1 MSDRLDRLLIQ
12 RGLFTSRSDA
22 QAAIKAGKVSVD
34 GVVLRKPSHPCA
46 KDADITATRAHPY
59 VSRAALKLAGAL
71 DLWPIDVTGR
81 AALDI
86 GASTGGFTE
95 VLLQRG
101 AKSVLAID
109 VGHSQFHAS
118 LSDDHRVTLHERMDA
133 RALTADHLPA
143 DLSLIVC
150 DASFIGLEKVLV
162 PAIDL
167 APAGTD
173 LITLFK
179 PQFQVGPDHVG
190 KGGVVTNTDAIEHA
204 MTAFL
209 DWLTHKGWTVL
220 ETAPSPITG
229 SDGNQEHLIWARKGG
244 K

>member
-1 MSDRLDRLLIQ
+1 MSDRLDKLLIQ

-34 GVVLRKPSHPCA
+34 GVVVRKPSHSCTDTA
-46 KDADITATRAHPY
+46 EITAERAHPY

-71 DLWPIDVTGR
+71 DLWPIDVAGR

-95 VLLQRG
+95 VLLERG

-118 LSDDHRVTLHERMDA
+118 LSDDPSVTLLERMDA
-133 RALTADHLPA
+133 RALTVDHLPF
-143 DLSLIVC
+143 DLSMIVC

-190 KGGVVTNTDAIEHA
+190 KGGVVTNTDAIDQA
-204 MTAFL
+204 MTAFQ
-209 DWLTHKGWTVL
+209 DWLSAKGWTVRK
-220 ETAPSPITG
+220 TDPSPITG
-229 SDGNQEHLIWARKGG
+229 SDGNQEHLIWARK
-244 K
+244 